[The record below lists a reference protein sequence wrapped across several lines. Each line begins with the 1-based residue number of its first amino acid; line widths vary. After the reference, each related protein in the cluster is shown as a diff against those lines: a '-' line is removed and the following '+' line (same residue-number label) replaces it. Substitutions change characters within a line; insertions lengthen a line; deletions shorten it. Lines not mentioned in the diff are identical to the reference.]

1 MYYVIKYS
9 GPFGY
14 IKPWTA
20 VRDGETYSQQFL
32 TPSIIKGIELKLFP
46 ELLREPLSMGEVQKI
61 RRYKLTYDKLDVQQE
76 QTRAK
81 EFKRTTT
88 KTGIVKINTSIL
100 KRGIMI
106 NPVLKLAFSYGEDA
120 ERAIHQHICL
130 VRNEDILISDSNMKE
145 IKEEDFNLLDG
156 FELRFEKTE
165 QSFLV
170 GFNRFNNA
178 EPMYGWLDI
187 VGKPIRNG

>member
-1 MYYVIKYS
+1 MFYIVKYS

-32 TPSIIKGIELKLFP
+32 TPATIKVIELKLFP
-46 ELLREPLSMGEVQKI
+46 ELLSESQFTYKTQKI
-61 RRYKLTYDKLDVQQE
+61 KRYKLTYDKLDIQQE

-88 KTGIVKINTSIL
+88 KTGIVKINTSII

-106 NPVLKLAFSYGEDA
+106 NPVLKLAFMYKEDA
-120 ERAIHQHICL
+120 KRAMYQHVCL
-130 VRNEDILISDSNMKE
+130 ARNEDILISDSNIKE
-145 IKEEDFNLLDG
+145 MNEEDFNLLDG
-156 FELRFEKTE
+156 FELRFEKNE

-170 GFNRFNNA
+170 GFNRFNKA
-178 EPMYGWLDI
+178 EPMYGWLEV

>member
-1 MYYVIKYS
+1 MYYIIKYS

-32 TPSIIKGIELKLFP
+32 TPSIVRGIELKLFP
-46 ELLREPLSMGEVQKI
+46 ELLKETLQTGEIQKI
-61 RRYKLTYDKLDVQQE
+61 KRYKLTYGKLDVQQE

-81 EFKRTTT
+81 EFRQTRTN
-88 KTGIVKINTSIL
+88 TGIIKINTSIL

-106 NPVLKLAFSYGEDA
+106 NPVLKLAFTYREDA
-120 ERAIHQHICL
+120 ERATDQHICL
-130 VRNEDILISDSNMKE
+130 ARNEDILIPDSNIIEMN
-145 IKEEDFNLLDG
+145 EEDFNVLDG

-170 GFNRFNNA
+170 GFNRFNKA

-187 VGKPIRNG
+187 VGKPLKDK